1 MSTTMHNVSNL
12 EEMDIVP
19 GTFLLIR
26 GESLLGT
33 NQILNRGR

>member
-1 MSTTMHNVSNL
+1 MSTTMQNVPNL

-26 GESLLGT
+26 GESLPDT
-33 NQILNRGR
+33 NRMLYHRR